1 MNTYKKNKLISK
13 SENKTSTVVFTPSG
27 LRGAVKNGTTILDAA
42 RQLGVDLDSVCGGRG
57 ICTKCKVKPSFGNFS
72 KFNIEAKVDNLG
84 SSTEIENK
92 SIKKNRISCNERLG
106 CQTKILGDMVIDA
119 PEESQV
125 HKQVIRKRIELKNI
139 AINPATKLYYVEVK
153 EPDIHNPS
161 GDLQR
166 LNLALKKQWGIKKTK
181 ISLKILKNL
190 QYVLRKGK
198 WCVTCAI
205 FHQDNE
211 DSEIMNIWPG
221 FLD

>member
-1 MNTYKKNKLISK
+1 
-13 SENKTSTVVFTPSG
+13 
-27 LRGAVKNGTTILDAA
+27 
-42 RQLGVDLDSVCGGRG
+42 
-57 ICTKCKVKPSFGNFS
+57 
-72 KFNIEAKVDNLG
+72 
-84 SSTEIENK
+84 
-92 SIKKNRISCNERLG
+92 
-106 CQTKILGDMVIDA
+106 MVIDV

-166 LNLALKKQWGIKKTK
+166 LNLALKKQWGIKNKNFVK
-181 ISLKILKNL
+181 NFKNL

-211 DSEIMNIWPG
+211 DSEIMNIWLG
-221 FLD
+221 FLDSNLYGIAVDLGSTTIAAHLCGYTRVKL

>member
-1 MNTYKKNKLISK
+1 MIH
-13 SENKTSTVVFTPSG
+13 KT
-27 LRGAVKNGTTILDAA
+27 AIIDDK
-42 RQLGVDLDSVCGGRG
+42 
-57 ICTKCKVKPSFGNFS
+57 TKIAP
-72 KFNIEAKVDNLG
+72 
-84 SSTEIENK
+84 STEIENK
-92 SIKKNRISCNERLG
+92 SIEKNRISCDERLG
-106 CQTKILGDMVIDA
+106 CQTKILGDMVIDV

-190 QYVLRKGK
+190 QYILRKGK

-205 FHQDNE
+205 FH
-211 DSEIMNIWPG
+211 
-221 FLD
+221 

>member
-13 SENKTSTVVFTPSG
+13 SESKNPTVVFTPSG

-42 RQLGVDLDSVCGGRG
+42 RLLGVDLDSVCGGRG
-57 ICTKCKVKPSFGNFS
+57 ICTKCKVKPSFGSFS
-72 KFNIEAKVDNLG
+72 KFNIEAKEDNLAE
-84 SSTEIENK
+84 STKIENK
-92 SIKKNRISCNERLG
+92 SIEKNRISCDERLG
-106 CQTKILGDMVIDA
+106 CQTKILGDMVIDV

-166 LNLALKKQWGIKKTK
+166 LNLALKKQWGIQKNKNFVKNFKKSTICFTK
-181 ISLKILKNL
+181 
-190 QYVLRKGK
+190 RKMV
-198 WCVTCAI
+198 CYMRY
-205 FHQDNE
+205 FSSRQ
-211 DSEIMNIWPG
+211 
-221 FLD
+221 